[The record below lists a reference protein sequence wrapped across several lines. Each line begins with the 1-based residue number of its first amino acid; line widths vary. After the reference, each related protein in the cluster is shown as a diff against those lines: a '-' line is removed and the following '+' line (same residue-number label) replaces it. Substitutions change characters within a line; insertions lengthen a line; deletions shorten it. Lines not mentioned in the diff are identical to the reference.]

1 MLLLASGLGHGG
13 CMDFLYS
20 AFRLMYQFQ
29 QRMKAWLE
37 YIILHV
43 PSPSSWPWFSE
54 HRAALNK

>member
-1 MLLLASGLGHGG
+1 MLLLASGLGLGHGG

-37 YIILHV
+37 YIILHRHRHRGRGF
-43 PSPSSWPWFSE
+43 PSI
-54 HRAALNK
+54 ALH